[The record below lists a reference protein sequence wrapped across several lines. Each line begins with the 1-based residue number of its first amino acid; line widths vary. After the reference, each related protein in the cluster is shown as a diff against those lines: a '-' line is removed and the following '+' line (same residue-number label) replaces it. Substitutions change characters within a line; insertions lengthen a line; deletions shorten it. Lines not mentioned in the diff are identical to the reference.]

1 VSKIEKPDGWP
12 RHLTMAEQLLK
23 EASHHLELGHWG
35 KGMEAIAKV
44 EAHCQRARWNAMW
57 RYGALAESDN

>member
-1 VSKIEKPDGWP
+1 VSKIDRPDQWA
-12 RHLTMAEQLLK
+12 RHLTLAEQLLK

-44 EAHCQRARWNAMW
+44 EAHCQRARWNAMY
-57 RYGALAESDN
+57 RYGAKAETEN